1 MILNP
6 LNHEIFAQRRD
17 RRKSEG
23 RHMACRTAAK
33 KKKKKIDKH
42 AKNAMST
49 QESYV
54 QEAKMV

>member
-1 MILNP
+1 MKYL
-6 LNHEIFAQRRD
+6 LSDGTDARAKAGTWLAERR
-17 RRKSEG
+17 R
-23 RHMACRTAAK
+23 
-33 KKKKKIDKH
+33 KKKKIDKH